1 MHACRRPANYCDTCK
16 RGFRDPYS
24 LLRHMMQSKLHKA
37 NQHDAFSALLD
48 VVSDDTP
55 AGHADAAK
63 PKAKLAP
70 QDDVPSMPS
79 RLLLVLL
86 RLSRLLLLRLK
97 CWMNKACSDTAM
109 HGDPGIMPVLCWIP
123 VDPGCFLGAG
133 IVIPAHSGVWDRDPG
148 WVPGQ
153 RHLCLSC
160 I

>member
-1 MHACRRPANYCDTCK
+1 MHARSLASMTMNACRRPTDYCDMCK

-24 LLRHMMQSKLHKA
+24 LLRHMMQGKLHKA

-86 RLSRLLLLRLK
+86 RLSGLLLLRLK
-97 CWMNKACSDTAM
+97 CWMNKAVMQPCM
-109 HGDPGIMPVLCWIP
+109 GIPGSCLFCVGSQWIP
-123 VDPGCFLGAG
+123 AVF
-133 IVIPAHSGVWDRDPG
+133 
-148 WVPGQ
+148 WVPG
-153 RHLCLSC
+153 S
-160 I
+160 